1 MIYLDNAATSW
12 PKPEAV
18 YESLGQFLRDAG
30 ANPGRAGHKM
40 AVAAATAIAEC
51 RTGIANLINAES
63 PERVI
68 FTANTTDS
76 LNLAILGLLRS
87 GDHAITTSMEHNSV
101 TRPLRLLEHNG
112 VELTIVEAAPD
123 GWVDPKR
130 IEEALRSN
138 TKLIVATHATNST
151 GAIMPIA
158 EFAEIA
164 RKHNVLLLVD
174 GAQTLGAIPVDVQAL
189 GVDLYAFP
197 GHKGLLGPTG
207 TGGLY
212 IGPSVDLEAFTPLR
226 SGGTGVQSE
235 DDEQPL
241 LLPFRFEA
249 GTVNTAGIAALS
261 KGVEYVTERT
271 VADIAVHEHRLMGQL
286 LDNLTAI
293 DGVHIFPAPE
303 QTGRAAV
310 VSFVIDGWTPADAGA
325 VLDESFDI
333 ACRVGLHCAPMAI
346 RTIGAMPRGTIR
358 FSPGPFTTEDE
369 IDQALVAVKEIAASP
384 LA

>member
-40 AVAAATAIAEC
+40 AVAAAAAIAEC

-76 LNLAILGLLRS
+76 LNLATPGLLRS

-101 TRPLRLLEHNG
+101 TRPLRLLERNG
-112 VELTIVEAAPD
+112 VDLTIVEAAPD

-130 IEEALRSN
+130 IEEAIRSN
-138 TKLIVATHATNST
+138 TKLIAATHAANST

-158 EFAEIA
+158 GFAEVA

-212 IGPSVDLEAFTPLR
+212 IGPNVDIEDVTPLR
-226 SGGTGVQSE
+226 SGGTGVRSE

-241 LLPFRFEA
+241 LLPYRYEA
-249 GTVNTAGIAALS
+249 GTVNTAGIAALA
-261 KGVEYVTERT
+261 KGVHYVAERG
-271 VADIAVHEHRLMGQL
+271 VDDIAAHERVLMDRLVAG
-286 LDNLTAI
+286 LTATN
-293 DGVHIFPAPE
+293 GVRLFPVRNP
-303 QTGRAAV
+303 
-310 VSFVIDGWTPADAGA
+310 
-325 VLDESFDI
+325 
-333 ACRVGLHCAPMAI
+333 
-346 RTIGAMPRGTIR
+346 
-358 FSPGPFTTEDE
+358 
-369 IDQALVAVKEIAASP
+369 
-384 LA
+384 